1 MVESETLTLFAGNAN
16 PALAHDIARHLTTP
30 LGRAYV
36 GRFSDGEVNIELM
49 ENVRGRDVFIVQ
61 PTCPPTND
69 HLMELLV
76 MVDACRRA
84 SAARITAVVPYFGYS
99 RQDQPITETLG
110 FALAEV
116 SPGFALFTMTPQ
128 FRHYNPIGTV
138 HGGVAATL
146 LDSCMSCAV
155 QTTMEAGL
163 GYTTLEIKVN
173 MVRPIT
179 EKTGPIRAEGRSL
192 HTGRR
197 SATAEGKILDAN
209 GTLLA
214 HGTTTCIVFPL

>member
-1 MVESETLTLFAGNAN
+1 MPQAGSNIGVPPLTLLKDMSGLEF
-16 PALAHDIARHLTTP
+16 LRRIVD
-30 LGRAYV
+30 GRLP
-36 GRFSDGEVNIELM
+36 R
-49 ENVRGRDVFIVQ
+49 
-61 PTCPPTND
+61 P
-69 HLMELLV
+69 
-76 MVDACRRA
+76 
-84 SAARITAVVPYFGYS
+84 
-99 RQDQPITETLG
+99 PITETLG
-110 FALAEV
+110 FDLAEV
-116 SPGFALFTMTPQ
+116 SPGFAVFTMTPQ

-155 QTTMEAGL
+155 QTTIEAGL

-179 EKTGPIRAEGRSL
+179 EKTGPVRAEGRSL

-197 SATAEGKILDAN
+197 SATAEGKILDAA

>member
-1 MVESETLTLFAGNAN
+1 MTATPGSAN
-16 PALAHDIARHLTTP
+16 IGVPPLSLMKDISGLEYLSRIVD
-30 LGRAYV
+30 GRLP
-36 GRFSDGEVNIELM
+36 R
-49 ENVRGRDVFIVQ
+49 
-61 PTCPPTND
+61 P
-69 HLMELLV
+69 
-76 MVDACRRA
+76 
-84 SAARITAVVPYFGYS
+84 
-99 RQDQPITETLG
+99 PITETLG
-110 FALAEV
+110 FSLVEV
-116 SPGFALFTMTPQ
+116 RPGFALFTMMPQ

-155 QTTMEAGL
+155 QTNLEAGT

-179 EKTGPIRAEGRSL
+179 EQTGLIRAEGRSL

-197 SATAEGKILDAN
+197 SATAEGRIIDAA

>member
-1 MVESETLTLFAGNAN
+1 MPQAGSNIGVPPLTLLKDMSGLEF
-16 PALAHDIARHLTTP
+16 LRRIVD
-30 LGRAYV
+30 GRLP
-36 GRFSDGEVNIELM
+36 R
-49 ENVRGRDVFIVQ
+49 
-61 PTCPPTND
+61 P
-69 HLMELLV
+69 
-76 MVDACRRA
+76 
-84 SAARITAVVPYFGYS
+84 
-99 RQDQPITETLG
+99 PITETLG
-110 FALAEV
+110 FDLAEV

-155 QTTMEAGL
+155 QTTIEAGL

-197 SATAEGKILDAN
+197 SATAEGKILDAA

>member
-1 MVESETLTLFAGNAN
+1 MPQAGSNIGVPPLTLLKDMSGLEF
-16 PALAHDIARHLTTP
+16 LRRIVD
-30 LGRAYV
+30 GRLP
-36 GRFSDGEVNIELM
+36 R
-49 ENVRGRDVFIVQ
+49 
-61 PTCPPTND
+61 P
-69 HLMELLV
+69 
-76 MVDACRRA
+76 
-84 SAARITAVVPYFGYS
+84 
-99 RQDQPITETLG
+99 PITETLG
-110 FALAEV
+110 FDLAEV
-116 SPGFALFTMTPQ
+116 SPGFAVFTMTPQ

-155 QTTMEAGL
+155 QTTIEAGL

-179 EKTGPIRAEGRSL
+179 EKTGPVRAEGRSL

-197 SATAEGKILDAN
+197 SATAEGKILDAA

-214 HGTTTCIVFPL
+214 HGTTTCIVLPL

>member
-1 MVESETLTLFAGNAN
+1 MPEAGSNIGVPPLTLLKDMSG
-16 PALAHDIARHLTTP
+16 LEVLRRIVD
-30 LGRAYV
+30 GRLP
-36 GRFSDGEVNIELM
+36 R
-49 ENVRGRDVFIVQ
+49 
-61 PTCPPTND
+61 P
-69 HLMELLV
+69 
-76 MVDACRRA
+76 
-84 SAARITAVVPYFGYS
+84 
-99 RQDQPITETLG
+99 PITETLG
-110 FALAEV
+110 FDLAEV

-155 QTTMEAGL
+155 QTTIEAGL

-197 SATAEGKILDAN
+197 SATAEGKILDAT